1 MFKRIPLSISTIAL
15 LSACTKQAKL
25 ELLADSYSKNAELIQ
40 VQSSMAYADVLDF
53 RGHTYELSSADS
65 IEVLGKNFL
74 FDIEKHGLCH
84 FDSFEQALQTTID
97 AQLKTYPS
105 QDARMSGHYDHYL
118 SQDASTKSLYYE
130 QSLTLSKAAT
140 LYNNCDLRRLAL
152 VMFEYGQEEL
162 VLRISE
168 YFWNLPHMETWTFA
182 MAFFNQNRFTLGDTI
197 QAEINILRFHL
208 HGYESFYR
216 NLDKNI
222 SITIDGDTIA
232 MDDDG
237 LFQYHHDG
245 TERILDIKTSVFDPI
260 SQKTIVQNF
269 PYKLQ

>member
-1 MFKRIPLSISTIAL
+1 MFKSITLFILTAVF

-25 ELLADSYSKNAELIQ
+25 ELLADSYSKNAELLQ
-40 VQSSMAYADVLDF
+40 VQSSLAYKDILANERDEAFLPC
-53 RGHTYELSSADS
+53 TDS
-65 IEVLGKNFL
+65 IEILGQIL
-74 FDIEKHGLCH
+74 LHTVEKHGLCH
-84 FDSFEQALQTTID
+84 FDSFEQALNATVE
-97 AQLKTYPS
+97 AQMKIYPNLIREHRS
-105 QDARMSGHYDHYL
+105 SHNAL
-118 SQDASTKSLYYE
+118 LVDASTKSVYYE

-152 VMFEYGQEEL
+152 IMFDYGQKEL
-162 VLRISE
+162 MFRILDN
-168 YFWNLPHMETWTFA
+168 FWYLPPMETWPFA
-182 MAFFNQNRFTLGDTI
+182 MVFLNQNRFALGDTI
-197 QAEINILRFHL
+197 QAEININRFFL
-208 HGYESFYR
+208 YGNLSFYR

-245 TERILDIKTSVFDPI
+245 TERVLDIKTSVFDPI